1 MENEIMTNEVAENV
15 EEIVKTGSAKGL
27 KVAAGIGLVA
37 IIGGLTYKFAVKPMY
52 AKLKAKRNGKT
63 KSEDDVIDVSNE
75 NEYED

>member
-37 IIGGLTYKFAVKPMY
+37 IVGGLT
-52 AKLKAKRNGKT
+52 
-63 KSEDDVIDVSNE
+63 
-75 NEYED
+75 